1 MTDFQRCLIAAMGS
15 AYLKK
20 ADRAPWTT
28 TSTELAGGEQ

>member
-1 MTDFQRCLIAAMGS
+1 MTNKNGAFALTGS